1 MAFSP
6 EGAAYYNNSIWLFK
20 SGRNINNVY
29 DFTDYGSNELYQI
42 KLQYSHAPYL
52 TPSVSQVNKYIINGV
67 TNNQI
72 VVDIPNVRKPIPLFI
87 LMRALGVQSDKSIIE
102 YCLLDLEKNSDYVD
116 FFINFLKQQKGL
128 IIFTRTKFIKSK
140 LCPLSTAGFSISLSA
155 QDHDNDVKKVNSFVS
170 DANFPFYLE
179 CSRRYGFLVDKNA
192 PWMLHFDFNS
202 KRSQEQLTKFSLKDK
217 DDVIDKRFYRSFF
230 TDIKILKTFL
240 HHSYTTYVLNDNVS
254 SFVVDISDCNS
265 PVIDAKEKQNIKL
278 EDLDKR
284 FDNKFWLKLYFD
296 VRLTE
301 EKIELQQAKYNNI
314 LFDTTIL
321 IAPNITDFHL
331 LQMVDWNLFWF
342 CIGHPQT
349 FPRQL
354 STV

>member
-1 MAFSP
+1 MAEYYDRGYKLKKLDRNSP
-6 EGAAYYNNSIWLFK
+6 TLARLQPIGAFASMHKNFTNYLNTFNFALVEYVKQTK
-20 SGRNINNVY
+20 SGKNILT
-29 DFTDYGSNELYQI
+29 FT
-42 KLQYSHAPYL
+42 
-52 TPSVSQVNKYIINGV
+52 
-67 TNNQI
+67 
-72 VVDIPNVRKPIPLFI
+72 
-87 LMRALGVQSDKSIIE
+87 
-102 YCLLDLEKNSDYVD
+102 DYVD

-314 LFDTTIL
+314 LFDTYNILRYGTATRRVETYDLALEYLNTTINSFIKFPSYDTL
-321 IAPNITDFHL
+321 E
-331 LQMVDWNLFWF
+331 
-342 CIGHPQT
+342 T
-349 FPRQL
+349 F
-354 STV
+354 